1 MTKEQDIILSEM
13 RNDIYFMVKRYND
26 LVKQFKQFNEHNM
39 SENDAT
45 DYKLIVFEI
54 LASSGE
60 VISVEPEDAYEF
72 VSRLDP

>member
-13 RNDIYFMVKRYND
+13 KNDIYLWVKKYND
-26 LVKQFKQFNEHNM
+26 LVKQFKEYNM

-45 DYKLIVFEI
+45 DYNTPKLIAFEM
-54 LASSGE
+54 LASW
-60 VISVEPEDAYEF
+60 VISVEPEDAYKF